1 MSIQNIYL
9 YIMFYIFTHRSE
21 NHQGLS
27 LVVAMLL
34 KNIPSTLIASNK
46 HWGFIPLKNVDGEML
61 YEGICLIFLH
71 YSHYRQ
77 QKTVYEAIKQQFRV
91 WLARASPTFWL
102 TGDKIISSGQNGKF
116 GLAVWVGGDVDQFI
130 YIFLF
135 DSTLASSL

>member
-46 HWGFIPLKNVDGEML
+46 HWGFIPLTNVDGEML
-61 YEGICLIFLH
+61 VLLPVWGYLSDIPALQSLQAAEDSLWGN
-71 YSHYRQ
+71 
-77 QKTVYEAIKQQFRV
+77 KT
-91 WLARASPTFWL
+91 
-102 TGDKIISSGQNGKF
+102 
-116 GLAVWVGGDVDQFI
+116 AV
-130 YIFLF
+130 
-135 DSTLASSL
+135 

>member
-46 HWGFIPLKNVDGEML
+46 H
-61 YEGICLIFLH
+61 
-71 YSHYRQ
+71 
-77 QKTVYEAIKQQFRV
+77 
-91 WLARASPTFWL
+91 
-102 TGDKIISSGQNGKF
+102 
-116 GLAVWVGGDVDQFI
+116 
-130 YIFLF
+130 
-135 DSTLASSL
+135 